1 MFGSLFVRGGGQ
13 SDMRLIENIELGHVA
28 GLRVQQRIHGFIRV
42 DGDAKVLQRGFD
54 AVAFGGERH
63 RGVIQPLLH
72 SIRKFFAGLAHDR
85 DIAQMNTGRSL
96 VLEVPTSDEEIGY

>member
-1 MFGSLFVRGGGQ
+1 MTNCSGSLFVRGGGQ

-54 AVAFGGERH
+54 AVALR
-63 RGVIQPLLH
+63 R
-72 SIRKFFAGLAHDR
+72 
-85 DIAQMNTGRSL
+85 
-96 VLEVPTSDEEIGY
+96 

>member
-1 MFGSLFVRGGGQ
+1 
-13 SDMRLIENIELGHVA
+13 MRLIENIELGHVA

-63 RGVIQPLLH
+63 RGVIQPLL
-72 SIRKFFAGLAHDR
+72 RKFFAGLAHDR

>member
-1 MFGSLFVRGGGQ
+1 
-13 SDMRLIENIELGHVA
+13 MRLIENIELGHVA

-63 RGVIQPLLH
+63 RG
-72 SIRKFFAGLAHDR
+72 LAHDR